1 MSFKLTP
8 SGLLL
13 TKDGPRLNATSGR
26 FFDVRT
32 ECAILRKEDSQMH
45 DLTLVL
51 AIFAIVLLAYQSE
64 IDDRP
69 PVQDDDRLYSDQS
82 E

>member
-1 MSFKLTP
+1 
-8 SGLLL
+8 
-13 TKDGPRLNATSGR
+13 
-26 FFDVRT
+26 
-32 ECAILRKEDSQMH
+32 MH

-64 IDDRP
+64 VDDRP
-69 PVQDDDRLYSDQS
+69 PVQDDDRLYSDRS

>member
-1 MSFKLTP
+1 
-8 SGLLL
+8 
-13 TKDGPRLNATSGR
+13 
-26 FFDVRT
+26 
-32 ECAILRKEDSQMH
+32 MH

-69 PVQDDDRLYSDQS
+69 PVQDDDGVYPDKSD
-82 E
+82 